1 MGGGTRTL
9 PGLDH
14 ASDCISKD
22 IFFFFNSRARKCNF
36 AAIEIQCAFSF
47 LGLSALIVY
56 PWLCA
61 SVLAGL
67 EIHNF
72 RLTP

>member
-1 MGGGTRTL
+1 MFG
-9 PGLDH
+9 
-14 ASDCISKD
+14 S
-22 IFFFFNSRARKCNF
+22 
-36 AAIEIQCAFSF
+36 AILLLLKFYVRSF
-47 LGLSALIVY
+47 LSLSALIVY